1 MYYKKKTGVGMP
13 QLSAVIECADAA
25 HGVGGYIIS
34 DGGITCPG
42 DMVKA
47 FGGGADFVMAGGIF
61 SGHIENPGDIIQ
73 ENGKQYKLFYGMSS
87 EKAMKNHYGKMEKY
101 RASEGKVVKIV
112 LKGSINDTIL
122 DYLGGIRSGCAYINA
137 KCIKHINKCT
147 TFVIVSQQLNNIFS

>member
-1 MYYKKKTGVGMP
+1 MP

-25 HGVGGYIIS
+25 HGVGGSIIS

-61 SGHIENPGDIIQ
+61 SGHIENPGDIIE
-73 ENGKQYKLFYGMSS
+73 ENGKKYKLFYGMSS
-87 EKAMKNHYGKMEKY
+87 EKAMKNYYGKMVKY
-101 RASEGKVVKIV
+101 RASEGKVVKRL
-112 LKGSINDTIL
+112 LKGKINDTVL

-137 KCIKHINKCT
+137 KYIKHIHKCT
-147 TFVIVSQQLNNIFS
+147 TFILVSQQLNNVF